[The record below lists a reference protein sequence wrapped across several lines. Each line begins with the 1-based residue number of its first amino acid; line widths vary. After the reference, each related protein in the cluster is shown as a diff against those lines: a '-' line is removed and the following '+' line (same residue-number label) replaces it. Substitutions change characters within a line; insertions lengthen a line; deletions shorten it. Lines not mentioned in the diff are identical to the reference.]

1 MTESSRD
8 DRLSESARVVKA
20 RKERI
25 CEVAPEHWEKSASR
39 EPNGYSRYRARCREA
54 DAFGASQRV
63 PFGAEDRWDRVYTP
77 YHPLVMR

>member
-25 CEVAPEHWEKSASR
+25 CEVAPEHWEKAQAETPTGTPVTERGAGKRTLSVHHR
-39 EPNGYSRYRARCREA
+39 GHLLVLKIGGT
-54 DAFGASQRV
+54 AFIR
-63 PFGAEDRWDRVYTP
+63 PII
-77 YHPLVMR
+77 LLL